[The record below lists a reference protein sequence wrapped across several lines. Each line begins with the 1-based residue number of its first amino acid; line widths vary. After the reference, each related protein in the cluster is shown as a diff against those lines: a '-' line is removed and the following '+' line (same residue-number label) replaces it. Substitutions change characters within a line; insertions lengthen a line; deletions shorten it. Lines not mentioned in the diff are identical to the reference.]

1 MCSLLARLLRV
12 WVALK
17 GVQLLGAALVANDTL
32 RKVCVAESEAEAAV
46 GLLIVLLPRCG

>member
-1 MCSLLARLLRV
+1 M
-12 WVALK
+12 
-17 GVQLLGAALVANDTL
+17 LGAALVANDTL